1 MAGGSTRGAQFEDYA
16 RDCLAERGLRLLKQN
31 YHCRF
36 GEIDLIMQDGE
47 TICFIEVKFRK
58 SLHFGGAANA
68 IPMHKQRKI
77 IKTAMF
83 YIAQNRHLANQAF
96 RFDAFLIQ
104 QQADGSNQVNWIKGA
119 FYGE

>member
-1 MAGGSTRGAQFEDYA
+1 MTSGSIRGAHFEDYA
-16 RDCLAERGLRLLKQN
+16 RDYLADRGLRLLNQN
-31 YHCRF
+31 YRCRF
-36 GEIDLIMQDGE
+36 GEIDLVMQEGE

-58 SLHFGGAANA
+58 TLLFGGAQSA
-68 IPMHKQRKI
+68 IPAHKQRKI

-83 YIAQNRHLANQAF
+83 FIAQHRHLANQAF

-104 QQADGSNQVNWIKGA
+104 QQTRASHRVNWIQGA